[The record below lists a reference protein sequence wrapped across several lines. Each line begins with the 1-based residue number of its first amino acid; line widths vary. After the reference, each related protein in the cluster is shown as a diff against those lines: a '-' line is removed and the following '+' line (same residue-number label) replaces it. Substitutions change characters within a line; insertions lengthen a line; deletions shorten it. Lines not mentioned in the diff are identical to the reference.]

1 MEVRDRQLS
10 LNLPAT
16 PTGNHIEQI
25 TGLDRNR
32 THAHL
37 LLEEYV
43 SPVLRGR
50 TLAVTATATALL
62 ATTLGLTTT
71 ATAAPGGPGDPRA
84 AAEAAAK
91 TAATSTTAT
100 GSADKVLVIGLD
112 GVVLDRLKAAN
123 APHLK
128 GLMAEGLTARSTLYA
143 SPMAAT
149 SSGPGWSTIAT
160 GVWPDKHGV
169 KDNTFT
175 GKNYAAYPDF
185 LTRAENAKPALNTY
199 AAADW
204 EPLTSTDAGGPVF
217 SAKVDKRL
225 SLKGD
230 RDGYGSEDPK
240 IATAASAELR
250 DGNPDA
256 SFVYFGQ
263 VDGAGHSYGAASQ
276 QYLDAIGRVDTLVG
290 QVLTAVK
297 ARPTYAQENWKI
309 LVTTDHGHTDA
320 GGHGGSTLQERGTF
334 VIAKGAGI
342 AAGSVRDDV
351 KLVDVAATALAQVG
365 VPTTGLDGVP
375 LDAPDDDPFDTLRP
389 ALQARVDET
398 GIPAGTKGFTH
409 TPPAGWSVDNSKM
422 GTGGVTEWA
431 GWAFATDEFWSQ
443 AQRDQ
448 WRELNV
454 RSRDVFAVADS
465 DEWDDKTHTGT
476 FDSTLI
482 TPKWPVAGAATR
494 TLAFQTHYRHEA
506 GQTAQVLVSY
516 DGAAPVVVKTYTAD
530 AVAKTESLPLQIPAG
545 ATDVQVRFRYSG
557 TNNWFWTV
565 DDVRLG

>member
-1 MEVRDRQLS
+1 M
-10 LNLPAT
+10 AT
-16 PTGNHIEQI
+16 GVWPDKHGVKDNSFTGKNY
-25 TGLDRNR
+25 
-32 THAHL
+32 A
-37 LLEEYV
+37 
-43 SPVLRGR
+43 
-50 TLAVTATATALL
+50 
-62 ATTLGLTTT
+62 ATT
-71 ATAAPGGPGDPRA
+71 
-84 AAEAAAK
+84 
-91 TAATSTTAT
+91 
-100 GSADKVLVIGLD
+100 DKVLVIGID
-112 GVVLDRLKAAN
+112 GTVLDRVKAAN
-123 APHLK
+123 APNLQ
-128 GLMAEGLTARSTLYA
+128 GLMAQGLTARSTLYA

-169 KDNTFT
+169 KDNSFT
-175 GKNYAAYPDF
+175 GKNYGAYPDF
-185 LTRAENAKPALNTY
+185 LTRIENARPALNTY

-204 EPLTSTDAGGPVF
+204 EPITSTDQNGPVF

-240 IATAASAELR
+240 IAAAAAAELQ
-250 DGNPDA
+250 GQNPDA
-256 SFVYFGQ
+256 AFVYLGEI
-263 VDGAGHSYGAASQ
+263 DHAGHTSGAASQ
-276 QYLDAIGRVDTLVG
+276 EYLNAIGRVDALVG
-290 QVLTAVK
+290 KLLTAVQN
-297 ARPTYAQENWKI
+297 RPTYAQENWKV

-320 GGHGGSTLQERGTF
+320 GGHGGSTIQERGTF

-342 AAGSVRDDV
+342 PAGSVRTDV

-365 VPTTGLDGVP
+365 VGTAGIDGVP
-375 LDAPDDDPFDTLRP
+375 LTTPGNDPFDTLRP
-389 ALQARVDET
+389 VLQARVDET
-398 GIPAGTKGFTH
+398 GIPAATKGFTH

-443 AQRDQ
+443 SQRDQ

-476 FDSTLI
+476 FDSTLV
-482 TPKWPVAGAATR
+482 TPKWAVTGGTTR

-516 DGAAPVVVKTYTAD
+516 NGGAATVVKNYTAD
-530 AVAKTESLPLQIPAG
+530 AVAKGESIALQVPAG

-557 TNNWFWTV
+557 SNNWFWTV
-565 DDVRLG
+565 DDVTLG

>member
-1 MEVRDRQLS
+1 M
-10 LNLPAT
+10 
-16 PTGNHIEQI
+16 
-25 TGLDRNR
+25 
-32 THAHL
+32 
-37 LLEEYV
+37 

-62 ATTLGLTTT
+62 TTTLGLTATT
-71 ATAAPGGPGDPRA
+71 ASASGDPRA

-91 TAATSTTAT
+91 TAAATAAT
-100 GSADKVLVIGLD
+100 GSATGSTPGKVLVIGLD

-123 APHLK
+123 APNLK
-128 GLMAEGLTARSTLYA
+128 ALMAEGLTARSTLYA

-185 LTRAENAKPALNTY
+185 LTRAENANPDLNTY

-230 RDGYGSEDPK
+230 RDGYESEDPK
-240 IATAASAELR
+240 TATAASAELR

-263 VDGAGHSYGAASQ
+263 IDGAGHSYGAASR

-297 ARPTYAQENWKI
+297 ARPAYAQENWKV
-309 LVTTDHGHTDA
+309 LVTTDHGHTDT
-320 GGHGGSTLQERGTF
+320 GGHGGSTIQERGTF

-342 AAGSVRDDV
+342 PAGSVRDDV

-375 LDAPDDDPFDTLRP
+375 LDSPDDDPFDTLRP
-389 ALQARVDET
+389 ALQSRVDET
-398 GIPAGTKGFTH
+398 GIPAGVTGFTH
-409 TPPAGWSVDNSKM
+409 TPPAGWSVDNSRM

-431 GWAFATDEFWSQ
+431 GWAFATDEFWTQ

-482 TPKWPVAGAATR
+482 TPKWAVTGGSTR
-494 TLAFQTHYRHEA
+494 TLDFQTHYRHEA

-516 DGAAPVVVKTYTAD
+516 NGGAPTAVKTYTAD
-530 AVAKTESLPLQIPAG
+530 AVARTESLPLQIPAG
-545 ATDVQVRFRYSG
+545 ATDVQIRFRYSG
-557 TNNWFWTV
+557 SNNWYWTV
-565 DDVRLG
+565 DNVRLS

>member
-1 MEVRDRQLS
+1 MSTV
-10 LNLPAT
+10 P
-16 PTGNHIEQI
+16 P
-25 TGLDRNR
+25 
-32 THAHL
+32 
-37 LLEEYV
+37 
-43 SPVLRGR
+43 GR
-50 TLAVTATATALL
+50 TLAVAATATALL
-62 ATTLGLTTT
+62 ATTLGLG
-71 ATAAPGGPGDPRA
+71 ATAWAAPHPTDPAKA

-91 TAATSTTAT
+91 AAASAPAPAATPAAAQANT
-100 GSADKVLVIGLD
+100 DKVLVIGLD
-112 GVVLDRLKAAN
+112 GVVLDRVKAAN
-123 APHLK
+123 APHLG

-143 SPMAAT
+143 NPMAAT

-169 KDNTFT
+169 KDNSFT
-175 GKNYAAYPDF
+175 GKNYAAHPDF
-185 LTRAENAKPALNTY
+185 LTRAENAKPSLNTY

-204 EPLTSTDAGGPVF
+204 EPITSTDQNGPIF

-230 RDGYGSEDPK
+230 RDGYGNEDPK
-240 IATAASAELR
+240 TAAAASAELR

-256 SFVYFGQ
+256 AFVYLGQ
-263 VDGAGHSYGAASQ
+263 VDSAGHSYGAASQ

-290 QVLTAVK
+290 QLLTAVK
-297 ARPTYAQENWKI
+297 NRPTYAQENWKI
-309 LVTTDHGHTDA
+309 LVTTDHGHTDG
-320 GGHGGSTLQERGTF
+320 GGHGGSTIQERGTF

-342 AAGSVRDDV
+342 PAGSVREDV
-351 KLVDVAATALAQVG
+351 RLVDVAATALAQLG
-365 VPTTGLDGVP
+365 VSTAALDGVP
-375 LDAPDDDPFDTLRP
+375 LASPDGDPFDTLRP
-389 ALQARVDET
+389 SLQARVDET

-465 DEWDDKTHTGT
+465 DEWDDKAHTGT

-482 TPKWPVAGAATR
+482 TPKWAVTGGTTR
-494 TLAFQTHYRHEA
+494 TLDFRTHYRHEA

-516 DGAAPVVVKTYTAD
+516 DGGAPAVVKTYTAD
-530 AVAKTESLPLQIPAG
+530 AVARAESLQLQVPAG
-545 ATDVQVRFRYSG
+545 ATDVQIRFRYSG
-557 TNNWFWTV
+557 SNNWYWTV
-565 DDVRLG
+565 DDVRLGQ

>member
-1 MEVRDRQLS
+1 M
-10 LNLPAT
+10 
-16 PTGNHIEQI
+16 
-25 TGLDRNR
+25 
-32 THAHL
+32 
-37 LLEEYV
+37 

-62 ATTLGLTTT
+62 ATTLGLTTAAAATPTDPAT
-71 ATAAPGGPGDPRA
+71 ATA

-91 TAATSTTAT
+91 AAATAASATTT
-100 GSADKVLVIGLD
+100 GKVLVIGLD
-112 GVVLDRLKAAN
+112 GVVLDRVKAAN

-143 SPMAAT
+143 NPMAAT

-160 GVWPDKHGV
+160 GVWPDQHGV

-175 GKNYAAYPDF
+175 GKNYGTHPDF

-230 RDGYGSEDPK
+230 RDGYGTEDPK
-240 IATAASAELR
+240 TATAASAELR

-290 QVLTAVK
+290 QLLTAVK
-297 ARPTYAQENWKI
+297 ARPAYAQENWKV

-342 AAGSVRDDV
+342 PAGSVRDDV

-375 LDAPDDDPFDTLRP
+375 LDSADDDPFDSLRP

-398 GIPAGTKGFTH
+398 GIPAGVKGFTH

-431 GWAFATDEFWSQ
+431 GWAFVTDEFWSQ

-465 DEWDDKTHTGT
+465 DEWDDKTHTGG
-476 FDSTLI
+476 FDSTLV
-482 TPKWPVAGAATR
+482 TPKWAVTGGSTR
-494 TLAFQTHYRHEA
+494 TLDFQTHYRHEP

-516 DGAAPVVVKTYTAD
+516 NGGAPTVVKTYTAD
-530 AVAKTESLPLQIPAG
+530 AVARAESLPLQIPAG

-557 TNNWFWTV
+557 NNNWFWTV
-565 DDVRLG
+565 DNVRLG